1 MDATQPG
8 TQSAEARESESV
20 PLGDSFKA
28 LFAGQVSSIFG
39 DRINSIALIE
49 IIAVRTSRF
58 ADSGS
63 IFEIAN
69 LTLAMTLP
77 SLFLAPFAGAL
88 VDRWSRKKVLVI
100 ANLLRGLAVLSILFL
115 RPDVP
120 LGTYYAIVAFLYMM
134 NILYVSARCTVVP
147 EIVPRAKL
155 LRANSILTAGAT
167 AAAIGG
173 FAIGGVI
180 STKLGWRPAIFIN
193 VLAYLGSAGAMAAIK
208 LRPRTAEQMEKERHP
223 PYLRSIAAG
232 ASEIA
237 HSARVRLSVLAPPLV
252 IIAGTVAFVIGV
264 PNIEG
269 LSADATMH
277 IGFLTGLAGI
287 GMAAGSYLTMRALS
301 RVNRYTISAVGTVAA
316 CIVLSAFGFTT
327 GFAVLGVAAL
337 LAGLAAGPVYVS
349 SETTIQEESTEKRRA
364 TIFAFRDMLMKG
376 VAAGTAPVAGL
387 LAVKMGTKHAIL
399 LMLAVTL
406 ALSIIATR
414 RSRQTEETPLEEED
428 L

>member
-1 MDATQPG
+1 MDRTQPG
-8 TQSAEARESESV
+8 AQGAEAGEVAHV

-28 LFAGQVSSIFG
+28 LFTGQVSSIFA

-63 IFEIAN
+63 IFELSN

-77 SLFLAPFAGAL
+77 SLLFAPFAGAL

-100 ANLLRGLAVLSILFL
+100 ANLSRGLAVLSILFL

-208 LRPRTAEQMEKERHP
+208 LRPRTDEQMAQERHP
-223 PYLRSIAAG
+223 PYLKSIAAG

-237 HSARVRLSVLAPPLV
+237 GSARVRLSVLAPPLV

-301 RVNRYTISAVGTVAA
+301 RVNRYTISGVGTVAV
-316 CIVLSAFGFTT
+316 CLVLSAFGFTT
-327 GFAVLGVAAL
+327 DFAVLGAAAL

-376 VAAGTAPVAGL
+376 VAAGTAPLAGL
-387 LAVKMGTKHAIL
+387 LAVTLGTKQAIL

-406 ALSIIATR
+406 VLSVAATR
-414 RSRQTEETPLEEED
+414 RSR
-428 L
+428 